1 MARNGVAG
9 KRETQRGKFRGVGQW
24 GVAIFGRRGAGK
36 QPKKNTKIAPPPPH
50 PPHRNRPKKNNENKD
65 EMNEQMF
72 YRVLPSFSSLSG
84 MKVTPR
90 VLTGAA
96 NELICIMK
104 LLDQL
109 LMGLFPLAAHLHNE
123 RLRGVETV
131 FIGGSFAYAMM
142 APFIECRPAFY
153 RMLCK

>member
-1 MARNGVAG
+1 MEWLENEKRNEGNSAASANGASLFLGVAAPENN
-9 KRETQRGKFRGVGQW
+9 R
-24 GVAIFGRRGAGK
+24 
-36 QPKKNTKIAPPPPH
+36 KKNTKIAPPPPH